1 MLQVKQELLAA
12 LSQALDTLSPGAGD
26 KAAFESPKV
35 AAHGDFAITAAMQLA
50 KPLKLNPRQLGE
62 QLREALLAAPAYQQW
77 VQDIDIAGP
86 GFINIRLKPAAK
98 QQIVR
103 EVLSAKEQF
112 GFQPSTGHKVL
123 VEFVSANPTGPLH
136 VGHGRQAALGDAICN
151 LLASQGQ
158 DVYREF
164 YYNDAGV
171 QINTLA
177 NSTQLRA
184 KGFKP
189 GDDCW
194 PTDPDNPASKAFYN
208 SDYIQDIANDFL
220 AKKTVHADDRQFTA
234 SGDVND
240 LDSIRQFA
248 VAYLRHEQDL
258 DLKAFDVKFDNY
270 YLESSLYSSGK
281 VADAVSRLQAAGK
294 TYEQDGALW
303 LKSTDYGDDKDR
315 VMRKTDGTFTY
326 FVPDVAYHITKWE
339 RGFGKVVNIQGTDH
353 HGTIARVRAGLQA
366 AHVGIPQG
374 YPDYVLHTMVR
385 VVRGGEEVK
394 ISKRAGSYVTL
405 RDLIEWTS
413 KDAVR
418 FFLLSRKPDTEYTFD
433 VDLAVQ
439 KNNDNPVYYVQYAHA
454 RICSV
459 LLKAA
464 GHSDAALDA
473 LKQSGQAALQQH
485 LASIA
490 AQLQTVDLSPL
501 DSPAAQALMLQLS
514 KYPAMLS
521 AAAQDFAPHDV
532 TFYLREL
539 AASYHSYYDAERIL
553 VDDEAIKQ
561 ARLALVAATAQVL
574 HNGLAVLGVSAPT
587 SM

>member
-1 MLQVKQELLAA
+1 MLKIKQELLDGLAA
-12 LSQALDTLSPGAGD
+12 ELEKLSPGAGA

-35 AAHGDFAITAAMQLA
+35 AAHGDFASTAAMQLA

-62 QLREALLAAPAYQQW
+62 DLRGALLARPAYQRW
-77 VQDIDIAGP
+77 VSGIDLAGP
-86 GFINIRLKPAAK
+86 GFLNIRRNPEAK

-103 EVLSAKEQF
+103 EVLAEGERF
-112 GFQPSTGHKVL
+112 GMRAANGQRL
-123 VEFVSANPTGPLH
+123 MVEFVSANPTGPLH

-151 LLASQGQ
+151 LYATQGWS
-158 DVYREF
+158 VHREF

-177 NSTQLRA
+177 TSTQLRA
-184 KGFKP
+184 QGRKP
-189 GDDCW
+189 GDEGW
-194 PTDPDNPASKAFYN
+194 PDAAYN
-208 SDYIQDIANDFL
+208 GDYIQDIADDFL
-220 AKKTVHADDRQFTA
+220 ARKTVRSDDREFTA
-234 SGDVND
+234 SGDAND
-240 LDSIRQFA
+240 LDGIRQFA

-258 DLKAFDVKFDNY
+258 DLQAFAVKFDHY
-270 YLESSLYSSGK
+270 YLESSLYSSGRVEAAVNRL
-281 VADAVSRLQAAGK
+281 VANGK

-303 LKSTDYGDDKDR
+303 LRSTDYGDDKDR
-315 VMRKTDGTFTY
+315 VMRKSDGSYTY
-326 FVPDVAYHITKWE
+326 FVPDVAYHIAKWE
-339 RGFGKVVNIQGTDH
+339 RGFTKVINIQGTDH

-366 AHVGIPQG
+366 AGVGIPQG

-385 VVRGGEEVK
+385 VVRGGQEVK

-459 LLKAA
+459 LASWGGDPASLGEADLSALDSAPAQTLMLLLAKYPGMLA
-464 GHSDAALDA
+464 DAAR
-473 LKQSGQAALQQH
+473 
-485 LASIA
+485 
-490 AQLQTVDLSPL
+490 
-501 DSPAAQALMLQLS
+501 
-514 KYPAMLS
+514 
-521 AAAQDFAPHDV
+521 DFAPHDV

-553 VDDEAIKQ
+553 VDDETLKT

-574 HNGLAVLGVSAPT
+574 HNGLAVLGVDAPRK
-587 SM
+587 M

>member
-1 MLQVKQELLAA
+1 MLHIQHELLRGLADA
-12 LSQALDTLSPGAGD
+12 LEALSPGAGER
-26 KAAFESPKV
+26 AAFESPKV
-35 AAHGDFAITAAMQLA
+35 AAHGDYAVTAAMQLA

-62 QLREALLAAPAYQQW
+62 QLREALLAQSIYQRW
-77 VQDIDIAGP
+77 VQDIEIAGP
-86 GFINIRLKPAAK
+86 GFINIRLKPEAK
-98 QQIVR
+98 QAVVR
-103 EVLSAKEQF
+103 EVLTAQAQF
-112 GFQPSTGHKVL
+112 GFQADNGQRVL

-151 LLASQGQ
+151 LFETQGWR
-158 DVYREF
+158 VHREF

-177 NSTQLRA
+177 TSTQLRA
-184 KGFKP
+184 QGFKP

-208 SDYIQDIANDFL
+208 GEYIADIAADFL
-220 AKKTVHADDRQFTA
+220 AKKTVRADDREFTA
-234 SGDVND
+234 SGEARD

-258 DLKAFDVKFDNY
+258 DLKAFDVQFDHY
-270 YLESSLYSSGK
+270 YLESSLYTSGK

-303 LKSTDYGDDKDR
+303 LKSTEYGDDKDR
-315 VMRKTDGTFTY
+315 VMKKTDGSFTY
-326 FVPDVAYHITKWE
+326 FVPDVAYHISKWE
-339 RGFGKVVNIQGTDH
+339 RGFTKVVNIQGTDH

-366 AHVGIPQG
+366 AGVGIPEG

-385 VVRGGEEVK
+385 VVRGGQEVK

-454 RICSV
+454 RICSI
-459 LLKAA
+459 LSTWRA
-464 GHSDAALDA
+464 
-473 LKQSGQAALQQH
+473 SGGDTARL
-485 LASIA
+485 SS
-490 AQLQTVDLSPL
+490 VDLSPL
-501 DSPAAQALMLQLS
+501 DSAPAQALMVLLA

-521 AAAQDFAPHDV
+521 DAARDFAPHDV

-539 AASYHSYYDAERIL
+539 AACYHSYYDAERIL
-553 VDDEAIKQ
+553 VDDEPVKL
-561 ARLALVAATAQVL
+561 ARLAMIAATAQVL
-574 HNGLAVLGVSAPT
+574 HNGLHVLGVDAPEK
-587 SM
+587 M